1 MSTKADQIKA
11 IAAFLEDPRNDER
24 TVEDVAKVI
33 VDSFYS
39 MLLKPL
45 GDAPAVIHPGK
56 PWKDVV
62 SGKVKH
68 VAWLGDGLAWV
79 VSPGDRYGYL
89 GPLDPWMPYATKTVA
104 KAMDFTNADGWKAGD
119 KAGWQRR
126 GWGKDSFRVLATS
139 DRAVLLLQEGR
150 ERPFV
155 EPNDN
160 MEKLYR
166 KIRQE
171 PDLF

>member
-56 PWKDVV
+56 PWKDTLTE
-62 SGKVKH
+62 KVKH
-68 VAWLGDGLAWV
+68 VAWLDGDLAWV
-79 VSPGDRYGYL
+79 VSRGDRYGCL
-89 GPLDPWMPYATKTVA
+89 APLSAWAPYATKTTA
-104 KAMDFTNADGWKAGD
+104 DPMDFTNAAGWKAGD

-126 GWGKDSFRVLATS
+126 GWGKDSFRVLAAS
-139 DRAVLLLQEGR
+139 DKAVLLLQEGR
-150 ERPFV
+150 ERPIV
-155 EPNDN
+155 EPNDS
-160 MEKLYR
+160 MEKLYK